1 MPNALL
7 APLLCLLL
15 LLSAN
20 PAYALQTHGDPE
32 GLYVHQMAHLLFTV
46 ALAYLWWHT
55 RRTTPVA
62 SNGWKLLQLFCLLTI
77 LWNLLAVIGHEVYL
91 RLDPADFLKRNTWDE
106 QVTLPLDLRKSLYLL
121 TSMDHL
127 LLVPALAALALALRT
142 FYRQILAEG
151 RH

>member
-15 LLSAN
+15 LLPTN

-32 GLYVHQMAHLLFTV
+32 GLYVHQMAHLLFAV

-55 RRTTPVA
+55 RRMPPVA
-62 SNGWKLLQLFCLLTI
+62 SKGWKLLQLFCLLTI
-77 LWNLLAVIGHEVYL
+77 LWNLFAVIGHEVYL
-91 RLDPADFLKRNTWDE
+91 RLDPVAILERHTWRE
-106 QVTLPLDLRKSLYLL
+106 QVALPLDLLKSLHFL

-142 FYRQILAEG
+142 FYREILAEG
-151 RH
+151 RR